1 LTVHERILSSYSTK
15 GVLTKPGPTK
25 LGTTK
30 PGHSDI
36 GLGIENKV
44 KDRVKVKN

>member
-1 LTVHERILSSYSTK
+1 LARCVFDD
-15 GVLTKPGPTK
+15 VLTK

-36 GLGIENKV
+36 GLGLGNKV
-44 KDRVKVKN
+44 NDRVRVRN